1 MGAGIYFG
9 ILLVILLF
17 QIVAFAALKD
27 PTFLWYAFWI
37 ASVLTFE
44 LAFDGLL
51 PLVPGSAG
59 YSLATINLLSQ
70 LAYVGFVTSYLNLRR
85 SAPRLFVIFI
95 GASMFTAAVPAL
107 AGIVL
112 RHPAPQSYITVLFAC
127 SMGLAIVIA
136 MLRRQAGFTP
146 AAFLVFGLLGSFTM
160 MALSALR
167 DFVGPSSS
175 LLNSA
180 FLDRWSVQL
189 GFVFDFLVF
198 SIGVAYRAR
207 FAYGESVKIHAELD
221 EATSAAGH
229 DPLTGLLNRRG
240 LERWIAAST
249 PCAGTVLFFDLD
261 DFKMVNDRGGHAAG
275 DEVLNLVGH
284 IIRQSVREH
293 DAVSRFGGDEFVVV
307 LDGATEPALIEHIVA
322 RITAAVARLLPLG
335 PQSDARIGISFGTA
349 PLAPGTSFADALG
362 RADVEA
368 YRMKTEHHARR

>member
-1 MGAGIYFG
+1 M
-9 ILLVILLF
+9 
-17 QIVAFAALKD
+17 
-27 PTFLWYAFWI
+27 
-37 ASVLTFE
+37 
-44 LAFDGLL
+44 
-51 PLVPGSAG
+51 
-59 YSLATINLLSQ
+59 
-70 LAYVGFVTSYLNLRR
+70 
-85 SAPRLFVIFI
+85 
-95 GASMFTAAVPAL
+95 
-107 AGIVL
+107 
-112 RHPAPQSYITVLFAC
+112 HH
-127 SMGLAIVIA
+127 A
-136 MLRRQAGFTP
+136 MPNRGQCITP

-368 YRMKTEHHARR
+368 YRMKTEHHALR